1 MAGLAP
7 GKYILQTNNPSNGNM
22 QGSTEVDLANDGQ
35 ELDLA
40 AAGPAATVKMTVQLR
55 GASELPAR
63 LYVGLRDEKG
73 AVGGLSQVNDKG
85 EVVFAGVLPGTY
97 QVVAGSSSKNYSV
110 ARMAAEENV
119 TSGHTLSVAA
129 GASLQVTAVLVGGVT
144 TVEGVAQ
151 RSGKPASAAMVV
163 LVPDDPEANLELFR
177 RDQSDLDG
185 SFALAQVV
193 PGPYTILAIENG
205 WDLDWAKPAVI
216 ESYRQH
222 GQRIVVPEAHKGS
235 LHLSA
240 PVEVQPK
247 L

>member
-1 MAGLAP
+1 MD
-7 GKYILQTNNPSNGNM
+7 N
-22 QGSTEVDLANDGQ
+22 V
-35 ELDLA
+35 
-40 AAGPAATVKMTVQLR
+40 
-55 GASELPAR
+55 SEP
-63 LYVGLRDEKG
+63 
-73 AVGGLSQVNDKG
+73 
-85 EVVFAGVLPGTY
+85 
-97 QVVAGSSSKNYSV
+97 
-110 ARMAAEENV
+110 NV

-129 GASLQVTAVLVGGVT
+129 GASLQATAVLVSGVA
-144 TVEGVAQ
+144 TVEGVAE

-163 LVPDDPEANLELFR
+163 LVPNDPEANLELFR

-193 PGPYTILAIENG
+193 PGSYTILAIENG

-222 GQRIVVPEAHKGS
+222 GQKIAVRENTKGPMR
-235 LHLSA
+235 LSA

>member
-1 MAGLAP
+1 
-7 GKYILQTNNPSNGNM
+7 
-22 QGSTEVDLANDGQ
+22 
-35 ELDLA
+35 
-40 AAGPAATVKMTVQLR
+40 LR

-85 EVVFAGVLPGTY
+85 EVVFAGALPGTY
-97 QVVAGSSSKNYSV
+97 QVVAGSARKNYSV
-110 ARMAAEENV
+110 ARIVSEDNV
-119 TSGHTLSVAA
+119 SEPNETSGHTLSIAA
-129 GASLQVTAVLVGGVT
+129 GASLKVTAVLVSGVT

-185 SFALAQVV
+185 SFALAQVI
-193 PGPYTILAIENG
+193 PGTYTILAIENG

-216 ESYRQH
+216 ESYWQH
-222 GQRIVVPEAHKGS
+222 GQKIVVPDGHKGS
-235 LHLSA
+235 IHLSA